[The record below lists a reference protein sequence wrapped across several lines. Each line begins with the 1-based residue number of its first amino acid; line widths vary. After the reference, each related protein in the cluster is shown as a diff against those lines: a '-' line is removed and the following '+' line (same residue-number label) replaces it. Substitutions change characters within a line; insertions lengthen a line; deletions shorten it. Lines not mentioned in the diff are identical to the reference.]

1 MEGRMKEE
9 RVDCRGLACP
19 APVLKVKDLLDR
31 SPVDRI
37 TVWVDNPA
45 SKENV
50 SRFLTRAGFQVQ
62 VQDDAQ
68 GFAVIGS
75 RGAEEAGQV
84 FVPKA
89 DAESARILVLV
100 GTARLGSGDDVL
112 GAKLMENFLGTL
124 KEMGP
129 ALWRLV
135 FLNGGVHLTVEGSP
149 VLDILKNLEKDK
161 VSLLVCGTCLNHFG
175 LLEKKAVGE
184 TTNML
189 DIVTSMQLADR
200 VISLT

>member
-1 MEGRMKEE
+1 MKEE
-9 RVDCRGLACP
+9 RLDCRGLACP
-19 APVLKVKDLLDR
+19 APVLKVKDALDR
-31 SPVDRI
+31 SSVDRI
-37 TVWVDNPA
+37 TVQVDNPA

-50 SRFLTRAGFQVQ
+50 SRFLIRAGFQVQ
-62 VQDDAQ
+62 VQEDEH
-68 GFAVIGS
+68 GFSVIGT
-75 RGAEEAGQV
+75 RGGQETCEV

-89 DAESARILVLV
+89 DAESSRILVLV
-100 GTARLGSGDDVL
+100 GTARLGSGDDAL

-149 VLDILKNLEKDK
+149 VLESLKNLEKDK
-161 VSLLVCGTCLNHFG
+161 VSILVCGTCLNHFG

-189 DIVTSMQLADR
+189 DIVTSMHLADR